1 MFFWFSNKAM
11 DPTFTKFSGL

>member
-1 MFFWFSNKAM
+1 M